1 MAEITFTKNDVKSS
15 PHFVFALENWRM
27 KDFNAFSK
35 AMGETDFEK
44 AAELS
49 KDGILEWPFNGT
61 PQNAE
66 DWDNLTITQV
76 ADVTKA
82 LKQAIALVFSEGN

>member
-1 MAEITFTKNDVKSS
+1 MAEILFSKNDVKAS
-15 PHFVFALENWRM
+15 PHFEFALENWRM

-35 AMGETDFEK
+35 AMGEVDFVQ

-49 KDGILEWPFNGT
+49 KTGIIAWPFAGSPSN
-61 PQNAE
+61 PE
-66 DWDNLTITQV
+66 DWDNLMITEV
-76 ADVTKA
+76 AAITKA